1 MHFRL
6 TSDQSPATETPRGG
20 DWVHSGPPIMQPPH
34 MPLLRF
40 LILLC
45 VPVCATAQFRDDFD
59 VDTREDYI
67 LIAGDG
73 NPTVD
78 LTARDGHGIIS
89 IDATADRHNVWYT
102 ILKRDVSEEVDL
114 ARLESQD
121 YELMLEA
128 RVRISEA
135 PRRVNFMVVTNRT
148 TDFHEHLREFDIADT
163 TDFHTI
169 SFRTRD
175 LDVRPG
181 DTLYVQFCAT
191 EFGPD
196 RYTVELDYFRAD
208 VVRVADAP
216 AEQGEPL
223 PYHPAV
229 PELSTFEKSL
239 QPAAAVVIAPDYP
252 EVNFGEWRA
261 QEDDAAVPVL
271 GVARGQY
278 AILRWDL
285 GEDAGAKASGAGI
298 IELTTQSLASGGDYH
313 AAYGDQLGE
322 EFPKVRIIEIT
333 GGEEDWPAGSITYGS
348 FLLADGSEPVN
359 PQMIFDVPVTAG
371 RGGKT
376 YVTLSRPVM
385 QRLLDGST
393 KGLIIK
399 PLGLINAN
407 FYRDGEGAPKLYFN
421 LRETNGR

>member
-1 MHFRL
+1 
-6 TSDQSPATETPRGG
+6 
-20 DWVHSGPPIMQPPH
+20 
-34 MPLLRF
+34 MPLLRL
-40 LILLC
+40 LILLGL
-45 VPVCATAQFRDDFD
+45 PVCLHAQFRDDFD
-59 VDTREDYI
+59 VDSRDDYI

-73 NPTVD
+73 NPTMD

-89 IDATADRHNVWYT
+89 IDATADHHNVWYT
-102 ILKRDVSEEVDL
+102 ILKRDVTGEMDL
-114 ARLESQD
+114 ARLESPD

-128 RVRISEA
+128 RVRISDA

-169 SFRTRD
+169 SFLTRG
-175 LDVRPG
+175 LDVGPG
-181 DTLYVQFCAT
+181 DTVYVQFCAT
-191 EFGPD
+191 DFGPD

-208 VVRVADAP
+208 VVRVDEAP
-216 AEQGEPL
+216 AERGEPL
-223 PYHPAV
+223 VYHPAV
-229 PELSTFEKSL
+229 PELSTFANVRE
-239 QPAAAVVIAPDYP
+239 PAAAAVIAPEYP
-252 EVNFGEWRA
+252 EVNFGNWSAREG
-261 QEDDAAVPVL
+261 DAMVPVL

-278 AILRWDL
+278 AVLRWDL
-285 GEDAGAKASGAGI
+285 GGDAGAKASGAGI
-298 IELTTQSLASGGDYH
+298 LELTTQALASGGDYH

-333 GGEEDWPAGSITYGS
+333 GGELEWSADSITYGS
-348 FLLADGSEPVN
+348 FILPDGSEPVN

-407 FYRDGEGAPKLYFN
+407 FYRDADGSPKLYYN